1 MQDYIETS
9 VPVFYNNNLLYT
21 MVTITRTAPSAPI
34 NECFSAEAANDS
46 DFVYRDYKSLKVL
59 KPDATDANPDN
70 VLCEFEKHG
79 QLKSNNTYRS
89 HTDLENMHNIIIA
102 SEDISLIC
110 HDKFIAFDEIIRIQ
124 KYYKREDFMKLAF
137 SVLNESTESFE
148 DVIIEDTFKI
158 AIATPGYWFLR
169 NETGLFSPIFKD
181 YVSINAKLDAQ

>member
-34 NECFSAEAANDS
+34 NECFSAEAASDS

-89 HTDLENMHNIIIA
+89 HTDLENLHNIIIA
-102 SEDISLIC
+102 SEDISLTC

-137 SVLNESTESFE
+137 SVLNESTEYFE